1 MRAVTFQGPEQVRVE
16 EKPEPE
22 LVAGDDAIVQV
33 DTTAVC
39 GSDLH
44 IYHGRL
50 PVEEGFTIGHE
61 FVGTVLAV
69 GDDVDRV
76 GVGDRVVGCFHT
88 ACATCTPCLRGD
100 YHRCSNG
107 QTFGHGSHLGNLQG
121 AQAERLLVPRANLT
135 LRRVPESVSSD
146 VALFAGDV
154 MGTAFHAISYG
165 GMRSGDTVAILGLGP
180 VGLCAVQAAFAGG
193 AVQVFAIDSVEE
205 RLAMAAS
212 FGATP
217 LHLTEQDAK
226 KEVRAAT
233 GGAGVDVA
241 VDAVGN
247 PEPLAL
253 AISLCR
259 DVGTV
264 SGIGAYSGRVEI
276 PLGLAWLKGL
286 SLRLGVANVIA
297 HVDHVLDLLEA
308 GKLDPAPLVSHH
320 MPLDQASEAYELYD
334 AREALKIVMT
344 P

>member
-1 MRAVTFQGPEQVRVE
+1 MRAVTFQDLEQVRVE

-22 LVAGDDAIVQV
+22 LSAADDVIVAVEAS
-33 DTTAVC
+33 AVC

-44 IYHGRL
+44 IYHGRV
-50 PVEEGFTIGHE
+50 PVEPGFTIGHE
-61 FVGTVLAV
+61 FVGAV
-69 GDDVDRV
+69 TAAGDAVDRV
-76 GVGDRVVGCFHT
+76 AVGDRVVGCFHT

-107 QTFGHGSHLGNLQG
+107 QTFGHGAHLGNLQG
-121 AQAERLLVPRANLT
+121 SQAEQVLVPRANMT
-135 LRRVPESVSSD
+135 LRKVPEALSSD

-154 MGTAFHAISYG
+154 LGTGFHAIANG
-165 GMRSGDTVAILGLGP
+165 GMKSGDTVAVLGLGP
-180 VGLCAVQAAFAGG
+180 VGLCAVQSALAGG
-193 AVQVFAIDSVEE
+193 AVQVFAIDTIEE
-205 RLAMAAS
+205 RLALAAE

-217 LHLTEQDAK
+217 IHLTEGDPK
-226 KEVRAAT
+226 REVRAAT
-233 GGAGVDVA
+233 GGAGVDLA

-253 AISLCR
+253 AISLAR

-264 SGIGAYSGRVEI
+264 SGIGAYSGRAEI

-286 SLRLGVANVIA
+286 DLRLGVANVIA
-297 HVDHVLDLLEA
+297 HVDRVIALLEA

-320 MPLDQASEAYELYD
+320 MPLDEAAEAYAMFD
-334 AREALKIVMT
+334 RREALKIVFT